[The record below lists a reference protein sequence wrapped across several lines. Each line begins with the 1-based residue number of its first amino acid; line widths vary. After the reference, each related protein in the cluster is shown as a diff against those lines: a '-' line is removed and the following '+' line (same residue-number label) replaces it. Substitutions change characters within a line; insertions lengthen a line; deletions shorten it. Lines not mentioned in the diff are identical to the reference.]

1 MAASLVI
8 ALMLIGISL
17 VVAQSP
23 QEYYGGPGGEIT
35 GIVLGVDRIPVD
47 WALIYAKSS
56 QSTFQTFSGMSGVYQ
71 MRVPVGI
78 YNVTVNVPGFRA
90 NSASVNVTLNSSTT
104 ANFYLE
110 RSDVPVPEF
119 QPDMALIVMALT
131 FAVALILRRCSSKRS
146 LSSASLS

>member
-1 MAASLVI
+1 MRTVVAASLVI
-8 ALMLIGISL
+8 ALMLVGIGL

-23 QEYYGGPGGEIT
+23 QQYYGGPGGEIT
-35 GIVLGVDRIPVD
+35 GIVIGVDKIPVD
-47 WALIYAKSS
+47 WALIYAKSG

-78 YNVTVNVPGFRA
+78 YNVTVNVSGFRA
-90 NSASVNVTLNSSTT
+90 NDASVNVTLNSSTT

-119 QPDMALIVMALT
+119 QPNMARVVMVLA
-131 FAVALILRRCSSKRS
+131 FAATLILRRCPWR
-146 LSSASLS
+146 AGRW